1 MISTL
6 YTFVKRSSQLQEGLS
21 FIDLNFNCLISNKT
35 SGSYKKASFR
45 LTDEVIQSHYLL
57 IIVEF

>member
-6 YTFVKRSSQLQEGLS
+6 YTFVKRSSLLQDGLS
-21 FIDLNFNCLISNKT
+21 LNFNCLISNKT
-35 SGSYKKASFR
+35 SGSYKKDSFR

-57 IIVEF
+57 IIIEF